1 MAVFGGTREVD
12 MRLFSVP
19 DVVDYMKE
27 YAHEVEQYTPK
38 QGYIAVGSMD
48 ENWGWLRLFIIHYI
62 IQIVIQSINLSV
74 T

>member
-1 MAVFGGTREVD
+1 MFGGTREVD

-27 YAHEVEQYTPK
+27 YSHEVEQYTPK

-48 ENWGWLRLFIIHYI
+48 ENWGWLRSFIILC
-62 IQIVIQSINLSV
+62 VF
-74 T
+74 